1 MLMPLTLYPRGV
13 LLKEGGREMRL
24 LTGLVGAIADRA
36 EVQILVNRCCGAIQW
51 AIRLNSK

>member
-1 MLMPLTLYPRGV
+1 MMPLTLYPRGV
-13 LLKEGGREMRL
+13 FLKEGGREMRL